1 MIFVSHKGADT
12 DWSERLATR
21 LREAGLEVW
30 LDKWEIRPGDSI
42 TGRIDEALGRA
53 TVLLLGLTPEAV
65 GPTAR
70 WVSHE
75 WRSLL
80 ASRLSGAEA
89 TLVPL
94 LVRDTDIPMSLRD
107 IKHVDFRDPER
118 FEQELAG
125 LL

>member
-21 LREAGLEVW
+21 LRAAGLEVW

-53 TVLLLGLTPEAV
+53 TVLLLVLTPEAV

-75 WRSLL
+75 WRSLR
-80 ASRLSGAEA
+80 ASRLSGGQC
-89 TLVPL
+89 TRVRRP
-94 LVRDTDIPMSLRD
+94 LVRTASPASL
-107 IKHVDFRDPER
+107 
-118 FEQELAG
+118 
-125 LL
+125 